1 MTTNLTEFLV
11 FESSGEKMFGLFH
24 SRLKLCVHRG
34 QRAIRWIKKRKVS
47 LGILSSERTGWQ
59 RWRSLLFALVFI
71 YFPQAICVSFG
82 SFQVEG
88 RHRLVLSFR
97 ALLEVAQVGK
107 WGAEVDDTLSS

>member
-59 RWRSLLFALVFI
+59 RWRSLLFARFYI
-71 YFPQAICVSFG
+71 FPPSKLCLFW
-82 SFQVEG
+82 
-88 RHRLVLSFR
+88 VLSGR
-97 ALLEVAQVGK
+97 G
-107 WGAEVDDTLSS
+107 